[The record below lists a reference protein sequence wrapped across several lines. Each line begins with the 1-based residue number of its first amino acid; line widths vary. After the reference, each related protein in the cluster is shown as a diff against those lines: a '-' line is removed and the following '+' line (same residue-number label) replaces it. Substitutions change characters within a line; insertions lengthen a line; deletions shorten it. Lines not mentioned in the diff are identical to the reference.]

1 MHIIGIT
8 GTIGAG
14 KGTVVDYL
22 KLKGFQHYSARSLLL
37 AELTKRGLE
46 NDRNAMRPL
55 ANELRQIHGP
65 AYIAETLFQE
75 AEIAGGDAI
84 IESLRTIGE
93 IEALKKLSSSF
104 VLLAVDA
111 HPKTRHERVLK
122 RGSETD
128 KVSFEEFIEQELLE
142 SEGKDAWAQNLP
154 ACIEQAHVII
164 TNDGALE
171 DLHKAIDEALEKL
184 G

>member
-1 MHIIGIT
+1 MKIIGIT

-14 KGTVVDYL
+14 KGTVVEYL
-22 KLKGFQHYSARSLLL
+22 KTKGFQHYSARSLLL
-37 AELTKRGLE
+37 AELAKRGLE

-55 ANELRQIHGP
+55 ANELRQKYGP

-75 AEIAGGDAI
+75 AEMAGGDAV

-93 IEALKKLSSSF
+93 VEALKKLSSLF

-111 HPKTRHERVLK
+111 EPKIRYERILK

-128 KVSFEEFIEQELLE
+128 SVSFEEFIEQELLE

-154 ACIEQAHVII
+154 ACIDAADIVI
-164 TNDGALE
+164 TNNGSLE
-171 DLHKAIDEALEKL
+171 DLHRAVDAALEKL
-184 G
+184 A

>member
-65 AYIAETLFQE
+65 AYIAQTLFQE
-75 AEIAGGDAI
+75 AETAGSHAV
-84 IESLRTIGE
+84 IESLRTVGE
-93 IEALKKLSSSF
+93 IEALKELSSSF
-104 VLLAVDA
+104 ILLAVDA

-128 KVSFEEFIEQELLE
+128 NVSFEEFIEHELLE

-154 ACIEQAHVII
+154 ACIELADVVI